1 MVTSSDRRGGIED
14 HAAAGQ
20 SLPAWFEAFL
30 ADRGTGKPSAHTMK
44 AYRQDFVAIAMLL
57 NDRGPAGLEL
67 ADITKDSMRA
77 AFAVYART
85 HEADRSDGAGLA
97 GMCCA

>member
-44 AYRQDFVAIAMLL
+44 PTVRTSSRSRCCSMIVVRQAL
-57 NDRGPAGLEL
+57 NWL
-67 ADITKDSMRA
+67 T
-77 AFAVYART
+77 
-85 HEADRSDGAGLA
+85 
-97 GMCCA
+97 